1 MLSGGV
7 VECRYDWHQT
17 ATHVTVAIYAK
28 ELSHLLLKEY
38 LLLNNSQLFVANLL

>member
-1 MLSGGV
+1 MLLGGV

-28 ELSHLLLKEY
+28 E
-38 LLLNNSQLFVANLL
+38 F